1 VVACAIICIGL
12 MTAVW
17 IVGEDE
23 ILRARSPYWS
33 SSLGAMAL
41 MLLPALALLGAAV
54 TQGWRSTYDIAF
66 CAIWIAVALFTVSAI
81 GIKVPYLAD
90 AYALALSVWV
100 IRMGLR
106 QGMNTV
112 TRLGYAAFAGVMLII
127 YFRTTGTLLGTSGF
141 YLTAGL
147 LMVLGAL
154 FLPRLMQLGRTTPGA
169 AP

>member
-1 VVACAIICIGL
+1 MVAYAIICIGL

-33 SSLGAMAL
+33 SSLGAMGL
-41 MLLPALALLGAAV
+41 MLLPALALLAAAM

-66 CAIWIAVALFTVSAI
+66 CAIWIAVALFTVSSI

-100 IRMGLR
+100 MSGRRPRCKEILMCCCDRVQVMSPACLR
-106 QGMNTV
+106 
-112 TRLGYAAFAGVMLII
+112 GVM
-127 YFRTTGTLLGTSGF
+127 
-141 YLTAGL
+141 TAGPDVVRGSGPNHSHGL
-147 LMVLGAL
+147 DTLD
-154 FLPRLMQLGRTTPGA
+154 P
-169 AP
+169 

>member
-1 VVACAIICIGL
+1 MPGAGVVHHI
-12 MTAVW
+12 
-17 IVGEDE
+17 
-23 ILRARSPYWS
+23 
-33 SSLGAMAL
+33 
-41 MLLPALALLGAAV
+41 
-54 TQGWRSTYDIAF
+54 
-66 CAIWIAVALFTVSAI
+66 
-81 GIKVPYLAD
+81 
-90 AYALALSVWV
+90 

-154 FLPRLMQLGRTTPGA
+154 FLPRLMQFGRTTPGA